1 MEMNET
7 NMEEGTKKRRKLE
20 EEEEGKKEEEK
31 EEWTIDSLLGFG
43 KFHYF
48 QVWVIQTVIAF
59 LGRLTESK

>member
-7 NMEEGTKKRRKLE
+7 NMEEGTKKRRKQE
-20 EEEEGKKEEEK
+20 EKEGKE

-59 LGRLTESK
+59 LGRLTASK